1 MDRLKAYHLKK
12 RTADQA
18 KFQADQAT
26 LRAQHQLPNDCQ
38 IIRVVK
44 KGDHK
49 DMKPFSYGCVAF
61 VDAQTGKLICCACF
75 IPLDT
80 LDAEMLKRYNHLVFT
95 VYRHGLACNIV
106 RRN

>member
-1 MDRLKAYHLKK
+1 MDRLKAYCLKK
-12 RTADQA
+12 QMADQA

-26 LRAQHQLPNDCQ
+26 LCAQHQLPNDCQ
-38 IIRVVK
+38 IICVVK

-80 LDAEMLKRYNHLVFT
+80 LDAEILQK
-95 VYRHGLACNIV
+95 
-106 RRN
+106 